1 MCLGINCHTISWM
14 TTSQSQGVALSHCTG
29 NNKITRR
36 KVLKVA
42 KVDEGGGEVCGES
55 KGVFLGPENI

>member
-1 MCLGINCHTISWM
+1 M